1 MKFNKLVQPVALL
14 SAFWILSCMPA
25 WAHKDSSPQKPK
37 ASYFNKLPTGEDVQR
52 KYFTNSELMTQN
64 EEVVRFYDDVLKDK
78 VVLINF
84 IYTHCKNACSL
95 NSQTLSVIQNLLAD
109 QMESRVR
116 LVSISVDPARD
127 TPAAL
132 REFSERFAP
141 GRGWKFL
148 TGDKKNIE
156 AVMRKLGPYNPDVE
170 GHSPLFVMGNVKT
183 GHWKRMRGNVSP
195 ENIVKFL
202 WALLEK
208 K

>member
-1 MKFNKLVQPVALL
+1 MKLHKFATLVIVWFTA
-14 SAFWILSCMPA
+14 WILSCLPT
-25 WAHKDSSPQKPK
+25 WAHDGSQKQKPK
-37 ASYFNKLPTGEDVQR
+37 ASYFVKLPTGEDAQR

-78 VVLINF
+78 VVLVNF

-95 NSQTLSVIQNLLAD
+95 NSQTFSVIQNLLAD

-116 LVSISVDPARD
+116 LVSISVDPERD

-141 GRGWKFL
+141 GRGWQFL
-148 TGDKKNIE
+148 TGEKPNIE
-156 AVMRKLGPYNPDVE
+156 AVIRKWGPYNPDVE

-183 GHWKRMRGNVSP
+183 GHWRKMRGNVSP